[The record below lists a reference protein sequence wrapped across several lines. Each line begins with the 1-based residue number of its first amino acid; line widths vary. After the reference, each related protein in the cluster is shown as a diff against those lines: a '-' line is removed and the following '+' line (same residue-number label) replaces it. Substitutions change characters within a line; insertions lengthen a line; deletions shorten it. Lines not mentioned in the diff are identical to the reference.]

1 MSKIGEVLK
10 TNSCSVEQARTIF
23 LIDKKAKTEMNSV
36 SCSQISIVV
45 VRMVNW
51 ATKLT
56 KQKVYKVVDLFV
68 IVLG

>member
-36 SCSQISIVV
+36 SCSQISSS
-45 VRMVNW
+45 
-51 ATKLT
+51 
-56 KQKVYKVVDLFV
+56 
-68 IVLG
+68 